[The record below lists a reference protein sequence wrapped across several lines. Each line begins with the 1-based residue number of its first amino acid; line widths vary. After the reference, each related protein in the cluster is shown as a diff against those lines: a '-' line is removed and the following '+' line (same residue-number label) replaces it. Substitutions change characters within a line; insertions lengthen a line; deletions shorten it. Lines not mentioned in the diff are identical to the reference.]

1 MTQIKTSR
9 WNFPNYLHFKQ
20 MITQFWSVDLV
31 NQPEFVVK
39 LQFDGPEVSRKT
51 VEVGIC
57 L

>member
-1 MTQIKTSR
+1 
-9 WNFPNYLHFKQ
+9 